1 MTGLFH
7 QMKIYDFELIQF
19 EATYADL
26 YICISDG
33 VVNYCQFDWSGVWTG
48 NAALY
53 SGGGERERDMRGMPV
68 WL

>member
-1 MTGLFH
+1 MRSKVNAIVLNSVHSITVGMTGLFH

-33 VVNYCQFDWSGVWTG
+33 VVNYCQFD
-48 NAALY
+48 
-53 SGGGERERDMRGMPV
+53 
-68 WL
+68 